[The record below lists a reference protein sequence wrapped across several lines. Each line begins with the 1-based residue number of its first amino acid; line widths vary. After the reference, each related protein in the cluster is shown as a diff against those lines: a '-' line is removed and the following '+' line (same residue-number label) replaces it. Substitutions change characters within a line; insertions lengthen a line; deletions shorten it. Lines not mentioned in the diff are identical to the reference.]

1 MNKLVV
7 EIWALVLL
15 FVAFPLISLGTTG
28 GNALVWW
35 IGLIVLF
42 VGSVLPV
49 LTRFVS
55 PTNIPDKP
63 RDAGME
69 FDDRA
74 S

>member
-7 EIWALVLL
+7 ETWALVLL
-15 FVAFPLISLGTTG
+15 FVAFPLISFGTTG

-35 IGLIVLF
+35 IGLVVLIV
-42 VGSVLPV
+42 GGALPV

-55 PTNIPDKP
+55 PSSVPDKP

>member
-35 IGLIVLF
+35 LGLVILII
-42 VGSVLPV
+42 GSVLPV
-49 LTRFVS
+49 LTRFVGRS
-55 PTNIPDKP
+55 SIPDKP